1 MKPVQAFVLPED
13 LTSGGAA
20 SLSWGDALRAGIPAT
35 PAMLKQTLER
45 KVSQG
50 SELWAQ
56 PDPAS
61 VKTSRASCARVL
73 PLLSE
78 PGQAGGGVSRQG
90 QGWGEWGG
98 GWGAGLSTPRTS
110 EDCCCGGRGQGIVG
124 LNTSARLTLFLSV
137 KQILSLSLQSISSF
151 ASHPV
156 AGYRVSPQQP

>member
-1 MKPVQAFVLPED
+1 MQAFVLPED

-20 SLSWGDALRAGIPAT
+20 SLSWGDALRAGVSAT

-61 VKTSRASCARVL
+61 VKTSRASCAWVL

-90 QGWGEWGG
+90 QGRGRGV
-98 GWGAGLSTPRTS
+98 GWGMGSRAQYTEDVRGLLLW
-110 EDCCCGGRGQGIVG
+110 GQGAGNSG
-124 LNTSARLTLFLSV
+124 LEYFSQAHP
-137 KQILSLSLQSISSF
+137 ISLC
-151 ASHPV
+151 
-156 AGYRVSPQQP
+156 